1 MTVSSIGKELLDA
14 YLGSLAKNVSVIPY
28 ESGCHL
34 LTPFIRPDGEAIG
47 LEITSLPNGDFR
59 LSDMGDTLG
68 YLYVNGLAEDLA
80 APDYSHSLAET
91 YAVTFVDN
99 AMTIS
104 CYPEDLG
111 DAVHNLI
118 HAVLAVTNFGRGRAF
133 SDPAPANAD
142 NGAS

>member
-1 MTVSSIGKELLDA
+1 MSVSSTGEKLLNA
-14 YLGSLAKNVSVIPY
+14 YLGSLAQNVSVIPC

-47 LEITSLPNGDFR
+47 LEIASLPSGDFC

-80 APDYSHSLAET
+80 APDYAHSLAGA
-91 YAVTFVDN
+91 YGVSVRDN

-104 CYPEDLG
+104 ACPDDLG
-111 DAVHNLI
+111 DAIHNLI
-118 HAVLAVTNFGRGRAF
+118 QAVLAVTNFGQGRGY
-133 SDPAPANAD
+133 SSPAPADVGSND
-142 NGAS
+142 S